1 MLKLLV
7 QKVHDNLN
15 NPSVLTE
22 DNLDDIWFQWVL
34 QLFIVCI
41 YNWVEVLK
49 HVAFIIPI
57 IIHVIKIKIYQSNS
71 LFERVLP
78 FYWQTLH
85 LVLTINI
92 DVVTKKK
99 Y

>member
-41 YNWVEVLK
+41 YNWVEFLK
-49 HVAFIIPI
+49 HVAFTLPI
-57 IIHVIKIKIYQSNS
+57 IIHVIKIKIYQCNS
-71 LFERVLP
+71 LFERILS
-78 FYWQTLH
+78 FNWQTRH

-92 DVVTKKK
+92 DVVTNKK